1 MKLLIAGGD
10 ARAAYAAHE
19 AERRALSVSALG
31 LENSPLSF
39 PRASWEDVSQ
49 ADAVLMA
56 NPWRTPFPGPLGKA
70 IDADALINALRPGTR
85 LVFPDVLKKPAS
97 FARTHLC
104 LSDSE
109 DYLRKN
115 AVLTAEGALHALMSR
130 AAFSLQGARALIIG
144 YGRIGRDT
152 ALRLRDLGCT
162 VCACARREESRALAR
177 ADGLFACGFGALG
190 GRLGWAELIV
200 TTVPGRVMETGE
212 LKLIQKSAVLID
224 VASAPYGFSL
234 DDALALGLNAARENN
249 LPGRYC
255 PMSAGIVQLNA
266 FLELIGAERP
276 RSHEE
281 GGDLT

>member
-70 IDADALINALRPGTR
+70 IDADALIAALRPGTR

-162 VCACARREESRALAR
+162 VCACARREESRAL
-177 ADGLFACGFGALG
+177 G

-200 TTVPGRVMETGE
+200 TTVPGRVMEKSD
-212 LKLIQKSAVLID
+212 LQLIQKSAVLID

-266 FLELIGAERP
+266 FLDLIGAEQA
-276 RSHEE
+276 RSHEKE
-281 GGDLT
+281 EI

>member
-19 AERRALSVSALG
+19 AERRALNVSALG

-70 IDADALINALRPGTR
+70 IDADALINALRPNAC
-85 LVFPDVLKKPAS
+85 LVFPDVLKKPVS
-97 FARTHLC
+97 FTRPHLC

-115 AVLTAEGALHALMSR
+115 ATLTAEGALHALMSR

-234 DDALALGLNAARENN
+234 DGALALGLNAARENN

-266 FLELIGAERP
+266 FLDLIGAERP

>member
-19 AERRALSVSALG
+19 AARRGLDVSALG
-31 LENSPLSF
+31 LDKSPLDF
-39 PRASWEDVSQ
+39 PRASWADAAK

-56 NPWRTPFPGPLGKA
+56 NPWRTAFPGALGKA
-70 IDADALINALRPGTR
+70 IDADALINALRPDAQ
-85 LVFPDVLKKPAS
+85 LVFPDTLKKPAA
-97 FARTHLC
+97 FDRAHLC

-115 AVLTAEGALHALMSR
+115 AALTAEGTIHALMNR
-130 AAFSLQGARALIIG
+130 AAFSLQTARALVIG

-190 GRLGWAELIV
+190 GRLGWADLIV
-200 TTVPGRVMETGE
+200 TTVPGRIMERSE
-212 LKLIQKSAVLID
+212 LALIREPAVLID

-234 DDALALGLNAARENN
+234 ETAQQLGLNAARENN

-255 PMSAGIVQLNA
+255 PQSAGIVQLDA
-266 FLELIGAERP
+266 FLKLVGA
-276 RSHEE
+276 
-281 GGDLT
+281 

>member
-10 ARAAYAAHE
+10 ARAAYAAQE
-19 AERRALSVSALG
+19 ADRRALAVSALG
-31 LENSPLSF
+31 LENSPLDF

-56 NPWRTPFPGPLGKA
+56 NPWRTPFPGPLGEA
-70 IDADALINALRPGTR
+70 IDAAALMNALRPDAR
-85 LVFPDVLKKPAS
+85 LVFPDVLKMPAS
-97 FARTHLC
+97 FTRAHLC
-104 LSDSE
+104 LSDGE

-130 AAFSLQGARALIIG
+130 AAFSLQGARALVIG

-162 VCACARREESRALAR
+162 VCACARREDSRALAR

-190 GRLGWAELIV
+190 GRLGWAKLIIS
-200 TTVPGRVMETGE
+200 TVPGRVMERSE

-234 DDALALGLNAARENN
+234 DDALLLGLNAARENN

-255 PMSAGIVQLNA
+255 PMSAGIVQLDA
-266 FLELIGAERP
+266 FLNLIASEQT
-276 RSHEE
+276 RSHEKE
-281 GGDLT
+281 EI

>member
-70 IDADALINALRPGTR
+70 IDADALIAALRPGTR

-104 LSDSE
+104 LSDNE

-200 TTVPGRVMETGE
+200 TTVPGHVMEKSD
-212 LKLIQKSAVLID
+212 LQLIQKSAVLID

-276 RSHEE
+276 RSHEKE
-281 GGDLT
+281 EI